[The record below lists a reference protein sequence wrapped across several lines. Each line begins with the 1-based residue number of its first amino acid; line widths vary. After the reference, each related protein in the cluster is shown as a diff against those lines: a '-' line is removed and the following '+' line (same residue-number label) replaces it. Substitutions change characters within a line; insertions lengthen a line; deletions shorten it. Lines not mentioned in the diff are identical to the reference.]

1 MKKWGMLSLL
11 FAAAAC
17 NMNEGQTEQQKKDS
31 LARIEQQ
38 RKDSV
43 NQMIMADTAN
53 FSEIQWIDSVKQ
65 DVGKVTAGGV
75 VDITWKFRNSGT
87 KPLVITNVTPGCG
100 CTLAEKPTEPIAPGG
115 EGKISAKFDTKSQS
129 VGPHTKSVTVQAN
142 TKQNAYYLEFT
153 ATVTPQ

>member
-1 MKKWGMLSLL
+1 MKNLGVLVLL
-11 FAAAAC
+11 FAATAC

-43 NQMIMADTAN
+43 NQVIMADTAN
-53 FSEIQWIDSVKQ
+53 FSDIQWIDSVKQ
-65 DVGKVTAGGV
+65 DVGKVVAGQV
-75 VDITWKFRNSGT
+75 VEIAWKFKNTGT

-100 CTLAEKPTEPIAPGG
+100 CTKGDRPEQPIAPGE
-115 EGKISAKFDTKSQS
+115 EGRISVKFDSKGQS

-153 ATVTPQ
+153 ATVTPS